1 MDNDATLTGETSS
14 ESPTPDIELGG
25 LAAPNPSTIEQ
36 ANKEEGDLAV
46 PNQLTIQKENE
57 ETSEG
62 HLEEEKENLTNK
74 TEKDSEGKEFALF
87 CLKFGME
94 LCWSLIKLPFENAE
108 TIITA
113 PIWISALILNKVIE
127 SIIIASFCVFGLVFG
142 VLGLLYEEEK
152 SNVRRHHKNSE
163 GKE

>member
-1 MDNDATLTGETSS
+1 MDNDATLTGETPS
-14 ESPTPDIELGG
+14 ESPTPDIEPCDLGT
-25 LAAPNPSTIEQ
+25 PNE
-36 ANKEEGDLAV
+36 
-46 PNQLTIQKENE
+46 LTIQVGNE
-57 ETSEG
+57 ETSEE
-62 HLEEEKENLTNK
+62 HLEEKKENLTNK

-127 SIIIASFCVFGLVFG
+127 SIVIASFCVFGLLFG

-152 SNVRRHHKNSE
+152 SNVGSHHKNSE